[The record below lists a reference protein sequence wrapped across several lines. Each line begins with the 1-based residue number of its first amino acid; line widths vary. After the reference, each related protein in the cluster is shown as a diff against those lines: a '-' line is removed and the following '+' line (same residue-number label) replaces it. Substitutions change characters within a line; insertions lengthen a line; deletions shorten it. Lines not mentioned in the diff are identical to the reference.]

1 MRLMSKKMI
10 ININIFLS
18 VLMFT
23 TVKNSYFTNQYPQKV
38 EVERFRI
45 EVFCRLLF
53 LVLRA
58 S

>member
-1 MRLMSKKMI
+1 MSKKMI

-18 VLMFT
+18 VLIFT